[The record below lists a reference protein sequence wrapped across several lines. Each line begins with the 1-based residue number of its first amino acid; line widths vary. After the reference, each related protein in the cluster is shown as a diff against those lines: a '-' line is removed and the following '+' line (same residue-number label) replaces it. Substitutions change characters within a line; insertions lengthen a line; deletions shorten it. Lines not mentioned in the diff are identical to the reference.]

1 MRAIDLMWALKLEDG
16 RRWGEAATAHQ
27 KADAEAVLSP
37 DKPNLHYIT
46 RPRGGSKT
54 TDTSGFVVSWLACE
68 APRMSR
74 GRVVAAN
81 TEQAAILIDSAS
93 AFIDRTP
100 ELQGVLEVENER
112 ILNPA
117 TGAWVRVL
125 SQSDSGSWG
134 LRNVHWIVADELA
147 QWPSARGARR
157 VWSAL
162 RSTVPKVPGCR
173 LVVLTSAGEPSH
185 WSHEIYLAA
194 KTDPLWRVSEMAGPV
209 PWLDPAELAALEREL
224 TPSEYCRL
232 VLNQWSE
239 GEDRPITAEQYEA
252 AAEAA
257 WRVGHGW
264 RLREPVEGTRYSA
277 FLDIGLV
284 HDATAVAVAH
294 SEPLTGEKSGP
305 RRVVIDHL
313 ERRVGSRKRPV
324 QLAELEAW
332 LAETASYYNRAEIWA
347 DPSQAQQLIQ
357 GLSLRGFRAKPYD
370 FTSSSVA
377 EIAQA
382 LINAFRNGQIA
393 VPDNRPLRDELLAVR
408 LRETAL
414 GGARL
419 DHAAGQHDDQA
430 VVLAMACAKLLGT
443 RITSTQALVQHWQST
458 LAANADPNT
467 AQSRELREFQRGARQ
482 IMSRRARFGGSEPR
496 RAGQCQH
503 FWRVMAD
510 GRHVCVSGGPGGG
523 GGCGAIREEIS

>member
-1 MRAIDLMWALKLEDG
+1 MKAIDLMYSLKLENG
-16 RRWGEAATAHQ
+16 QPWGVAATPHQ
-27 KADAEAVLSP
+27 KRDAEAVLSP
-37 DKPNLHYIT
+37 AKPHLHYIT

-81 TEQAAILIDSAS
+81 TEQASILIDSAS

-112 ILNPA
+112 ILNPT

-162 RSTVPKVPGCR
+162 RSTVPKVPACR

-194 KTDPLWRVSEMAGPV
+194 KTDALWRVSEMPGPV
-209 PWLDPAELAALEREL
+209 PWLDKDDLAALEREL

-232 VLNQWSE
+232 VLNQWAE
-239 GEDRPITAEQYEA
+239 GEDRPITVEQYEA
-252 AAEAA
+252 AAEPA

-264 RLREPVEGTRYSA
+264 RLREPREGTRYA
-277 FLDIGLV
+277 MFVDVGLV
-284 HDATAVAVAH
+284 KDATAVAVAH
-294 SEPLTGEKSGP
+294 WEPLTNERTGP
-305 RRVVIDHL
+305 RKLVVDHL
-313 ERRVGSRKRPV
+313 ERRVGTRQRPV

-332 LAETASYYNRAEIWA
+332 LAETAIQYNRAEIYS

-357 GLSLRGFRAKPYD
+357 GLSHRGLRAKAFD
-370 FTSSSVA
+370 FTSASVGA
-377 EIAQA
+377 IAQA
-382 LINAFRNGQIA
+382 LVNAFRNGQIA
-393 VPDNRPLRDELLAVR
+393 VPANRALRDELLAVR

-419 DHAAGQHDDQA
+419 DHSAGQHDDQA
-430 VVLAMACAKLLGT
+430 VVLAMACHKMLTGT
-443 RITSTQALVQHWQST
+443 TGTTQAFIQHMQRN
-458 LAANADPNT
+458 LASDPS
-467 AQSRELREFQRGARQ
+467 AAESRELRQFHRAAKQ
-482 IMSRRARFGGSEPR
+482 IMAHRPRYTATDVRGS
-496 RAGQCQH
+496 AQCKH
-503 FWRVMAD
+503 FWRGSPD
-510 GRHVCVSGGPGGG
+510 GQQICVSGPNG
-523 GGCGAIREEIS
+523 GGCGATREGVA